1 MMVIFMTKNTMI
13 TIGRQFGSGGH
24 EIGEL
29 LAKKLGIPF
38 YDRNLVKMAAE
49 ELHITEEQAELEDEK
64 KLMSIVSNY
73 NLAMGGYNDF
83 MANAEFYAPV
93 GRDLYAVQS
102 AIIKKLAQKGSC
114 VIVGRCADY
123 VLKDYPGCINV
134 FICASKED
142 RKNRVMDKYH
152 LSERKAAEKMKKID
166 RERKYY
172 YETYS
177 GKEWGSIQSHQ
188 ILMNSSLLGKEK
200 IVEYLAALYKEQQ
213 EE

>member
-1 MMVIFMTKNTMI
+1 
-13 TIGRQFGSGGH
+13 
-24 EIGEL
+24 
-29 LAKKLGIPF
+29 
-38 YDRNLVKMAAE
+38 MADS
-49 ELHITEEQAELEDEK
+49 LEA
-64 KLMSIVSNY
+64 
-73 NLAMGGYNDF
+73 NLATGGYNDF

-188 ILMNSSLLGKEK
+188 ILMNISLLGKAK
-200 IVEYLAALYKEQQ
+200 IVEYMSALYKEQQ

>member
-1 MMVIFMTKNTMI
+1 M
-13 TIGRQFGSGGH
+13 
-24 EIGEL
+24 E
-29 LAKKLGIPF
+29 A
-38 YDRNLVKMAAE
+38 
-49 ELHITEEQAELEDEK
+49 
-64 KLMSIVSNY
+64 
-73 NLAMGGYNDF
+73 NLATGGYNDF

>member
-1 MMVIFMTKNTMI
+1 MTNNTII

-200 IVEYLAALYKEQQ
+200 IVEYLAALYNEQQ

>member
-1 MMVIFMTKNTMI
+1 MTKNTII

-200 IVEYLAALYKEQQ
+200 IVEYLAALYNEQQ

>member
-1 MMVIFMTKNTMI
+1 MTKNTII

-134 FICASKED
+134 FCASKED

-200 IVEYLAALYKEQQ
+200 IVEYLVALYKEQQ

>member
-1 MMVIFMTKNTMI
+1 
-13 TIGRQFGSGGH
+13 
-24 EIGEL
+24 
-29 LAKKLGIPF
+29 
-38 YDRNLVKMAAE
+38 MADS
-49 ELHITEEQAELEDEK
+49 LEA
-64 KLMSIVSNY
+64 
-73 NLAMGGYNDF
+73 NLATGGYNDF

-188 ILMNSSLLGKEK
+188 ILMNSSLLGKEI

>member
-1 MMVIFMTKNTMI
+1 
-13 TIGRQFGSGGH
+13 
-24 EIGEL
+24 
-29 LAKKLGIPF
+29 
-38 YDRNLVKMAAE
+38 
-49 ELHITEEQAELEDEK
+49 
-64 KLMSIVSNY
+64 
-73 NLAMGGYNDF
+73 MGGYNDF

-123 VLKDYPGCINV
+123 VLKDYPRCINV

>member
-1 MMVIFMTKNTMI
+1 MTKNTII

-102 AIIKKLAQKGSC
+102 AIIKKLA
-114 VIVGRCADY
+114 VVHPT
-123 VLKDYPGCINV
+123 VPV
-134 FICASKED
+134 KELH
-142 RKNRVMDKYH
+142 N
-152 LSERKAAEKMKKID
+152 
-166 RERKYY
+166 
-172 YETYS
+172 
-177 GKEWGSIQSHQ
+177 
-188 ILMNSSLLGKEK
+188 
-200 IVEYLAALYKEQQ
+200 
-213 EE
+213 

>member
-1 MMVIFMTKNTMI
+1 
-13 TIGRQFGSGGH
+13 
-24 EIGEL
+24 
-29 LAKKLGIPF
+29 
-38 YDRNLVKMAAE
+38 MADS
-49 ELHITEEQAELEDEK
+49 LEA
-64 KLMSIVSNY
+64 
-73 NLAMGGYNDF
+73 NLATGGYNDF

-93 GRDLYAVQS
+93 GRNLYAVQS

-200 IVEYLAALYKEQQ
+200 IVEYLAVLYKEQQ

>member
-1 MMVIFMTKNTMI
+1 
-13 TIGRQFGSGGH
+13 
-24 EIGEL
+24 
-29 LAKKLGIPF
+29 
-38 YDRNLVKMAAE
+38 MADS
-49 ELHITEEQAELEDEK
+49 LEA
-64 KLMSIVSNY
+64 
-73 NLAMGGYNDF
+73 NLATGGYNDF

-93 GRDLYAVQS
+93 GRNLYAVQS

-152 LSERKAAEKMKKID
+152 LSERKATEKMKKID

-177 GKEWGSIQSHQ
+177 GKEWGSNQSHQ

>member
-1 MMVIFMTKNTMI
+1 
-13 TIGRQFGSGGH
+13 
-24 EIGEL
+24 
-29 LAKKLGIPF
+29 
-38 YDRNLVKMAAE
+38 MADS
-49 ELHITEEQAELEDEK
+49 LEA
-64 KLMSIVSNY
+64 
-73 NLAMGGYNDF
+73 NLATGGYNDF

-134 FICASKED
+134 LICASKED

>member
-1 MMVIFMTKNTMI
+1 
-13 TIGRQFGSGGH
+13 
-24 EIGEL
+24 
-29 LAKKLGIPF
+29 
-38 YDRNLVKMAAE
+38 
-49 ELHITEEQAELEDEK
+49 
-64 KLMSIVSNY
+64 
-73 NLAMGGYNDF
+73 MGGYNDF

-114 VIVGRCADY
+114 VIVGRCSDY

-177 GKEWGSIQSHQ
+177 GEEWGSIQSHQ

>member
-1 MMVIFMTKNTMI
+1 MTKNTII

-152 LSERKAAEKMKKID
+152 LSERKVAEKMKKID

>member
-1 MMVIFMTKNTMI
+1 
-13 TIGRQFGSGGH
+13 
-24 EIGEL
+24 
-29 LAKKLGIPF
+29 
-38 YDRNLVKMAAE
+38 
-49 ELHITEEQAELEDEK
+49 
-64 KLMSIVSNY
+64 
-73 NLAMGGYNDF
+73 

-93 GRDLYAVQS
+93 GRDLYAEQS

-152 LSERKAAEKMKKID
+152 LSERKAAEKVKKID

-200 IVEYLAALYKEQQ
+200 IVEYLVALYKEQQ

>member
-1 MMVIFMTKNTMI
+1 MTKNTII

-152 LSERKAAEKMKKID
+152 LSERKAAEKVKKID

>member
-1 MMVIFMTKNTMI
+1 
-13 TIGRQFGSGGH
+13 
-24 EIGEL
+24 
-29 LAKKLGIPF
+29 
-38 YDRNLVKMAAE
+38 
-49 ELHITEEQAELEDEK
+49 
-64 KLMSIVSNY
+64 
-73 NLAMGGYNDF
+73 MGGYNDF

-200 IVEYLAALYKEQQ
+200 IVKYLAALYKEQQ

>member
-1 MMVIFMTKNTMI
+1 
-13 TIGRQFGSGGH
+13 
-24 EIGEL
+24 
-29 LAKKLGIPF
+29 
-38 YDRNLVKMAAE
+38 MADS
-49 ELHITEEQAELEDEK
+49 LEA
-64 KLMSIVSNY
+64 
-73 NLAMGGYNDF
+73 NLATGGYNDF

-152 LSERKAAEKMKKID
+152 LSERKAGEKMKKID

-200 IVEYLAALYKEQQ
+200 IVEYLVALYKEQQ

>member
-1 MMVIFMTKNTMI
+1 MTKNTII

-102 AIIKKLAQKGSC
+102 AIIEKLAQKGSC

-200 IVEYLAALYKEQQ
+200 IVEYLVALYKEQQ

>member
-1 MMVIFMTKNTMI
+1 
-13 TIGRQFGSGGH
+13 
-24 EIGEL
+24 
-29 LAKKLGIPF
+29 
-38 YDRNLVKMAAE
+38 
-49 ELHITEEQAELEDEK
+49 
-64 KLMSIVSNY
+64 
-73 NLAMGGYNDF
+73 MGGYNDF

-114 VIVGRCADY
+114 VIGGRCADY

>member
-1 MMVIFMTKNTMI
+1 MTKNTII

-114 VIVGRCADY
+114 MIVGRCADY

>member
-1 MMVIFMTKNTMI
+1 
-13 TIGRQFGSGGH
+13 
-24 EIGEL
+24 
-29 LAKKLGIPF
+29 
-38 YDRNLVKMAAE
+38 
-49 ELHITEEQAELEDEK
+49 
-64 KLMSIVSNY
+64 
-73 NLAMGGYNDF
+73 MGGYNDF

-152 LSERKAAEKMKKID
+152 LSERKATEKMKKID

-200 IVEYLAALYKEQQ
+200 IVEYLVALYKEQQ

>member
-1 MMVIFMTKNTMI
+1 MTKNTII

-73 NLAMGGYNDF
+73 NLTMGGYNDF

-200 IVEYLAALYKEQQ
+200 IVEYLAALYNEQQ

>member
-1 MMVIFMTKNTMI
+1 MTKNTII

-38 YDRNLVKMAAE
+38 YDRNLVKMASE

-200 IVEYLAALYKEQQ
+200 IVEYLAALYNEQQ

>member
-1 MMVIFMTKNTMI
+1 MTKNTII

-73 NLAMGGYNDF
+73 NLATGGYNDF

-93 GRDLYAVQS
+93 GRNLYAVQS

-152 LSERKAAEKMKKID
+152 LSERKATEKMKKID

>member
-1 MMVIFMTKNTMI
+1 
-13 TIGRQFGSGGH
+13 
-24 EIGEL
+24 
-29 LAKKLGIPF
+29 
-38 YDRNLVKMAAE
+38 MADS
-49 ELHITEEQAELEDEK
+49 LEA
-64 KLMSIVSNY
+64 
-73 NLAMGGYNDF
+73 NLATGGYNDF

-93 GRDLYAVQS
+93 GRNLYAVQS

-123 VLKDYPGCINV
+123 VLKDHPGCINV

-152 LSERKAAEKMKKID
+152 LSERKATEKMKKID

>member
-1 MMVIFMTKNTMI
+1 
-13 TIGRQFGSGGH
+13 
-24 EIGEL
+24 
-29 LAKKLGIPF
+29 LA
-38 YDRNLVKMAAE
+38 DS
-49 ELHITEEQAELEDEK
+49 LEA
-64 KLMSIVSNY
+64 
-73 NLAMGGYNDF
+73 NLATGGYNDF

>member
-1 MMVIFMTKNTMI
+1 MTKNTII

-73 NLAMGGYNDF
+73 NLAMGGYSDF

>member
-1 MMVIFMTKNTMI
+1 MTKNTII

-93 GRDLYAVQS
+93 VRDLYAVQS

-200 IVEYLAALYKEQQ
+200 IVEYLVALYKEQQ

>member
-1 MMVIFMTKNTMI
+1 
-13 TIGRQFGSGGH
+13 
-24 EIGEL
+24 
-29 LAKKLGIPF
+29 
-38 YDRNLVKMAAE
+38 MADS
-49 ELHITEEQAELEDEK
+49 LEA
-64 KLMSIVSNY
+64 
-73 NLAMGGYNDF
+73 NLATGGYNDF

-142 RKNRVMDKYH
+142 RKKRVMDKYH

>member
-1 MMVIFMTKNTMI
+1 
-13 TIGRQFGSGGH
+13 
-24 EIGEL
+24 
-29 LAKKLGIPF
+29 
-38 YDRNLVKMAAE
+38 
-49 ELHITEEQAELEDEK
+49 
-64 KLMSIVSNY
+64 
-73 NLAMGGYNDF
+73 

-93 GRDLYAVQS
+93 GRNLYAVQS

-200 IVEYLAALYKEQQ
+200 IVEYLAALYNEQQ

>member
-1 MMVIFMTKNTMI
+1 MTKKTVI

-24 EIGEL
+24 EIGEM

-38 YDRNLVKMAAE
+38 YDRNLVKIAAE
-49 ELHITEEQAELEDEK
+49 ELHITEEQAEQEDET
-64 KLMSIVSNY
+64 KLMNFVSGY
-73 NLAMGGYNDF
+73 DLALGAYNDF

-102 AIIKKLAQKGSC
+102 AIIKRLAQKGSC

-123 VLKDYPGCINV
+123 VLRDDPECINV
-134 FICASKED
+134 FVCASKED
-142 RKNRVMDKYH
+142 RKKRVMDKYQ
-152 LSERKAAEKMKKID
+152 LSERKAAEKIKKID

-200 IVEYLAALYKEQQ
+200 IVEYLAALYREQQ
-213 EE
+213 GE

>member
-1 MMVIFMTKNTMI
+1 MTKNTII

-177 GKEWGSIQSHQ
+177 GKEWGSIQSHK

>member
-1 MMVIFMTKNTMI
+1 MTKKTVI

-24 EIGEL
+24 EIGEM

-49 ELHITEEQAELEDEK
+49 ELHITEEQAEQEDET
-64 KLMSIVSNY
+64 KLMNFVSGY
-73 NLAMGGYNDF
+73 DLALGAYNDF

-102 AIIKKLAQKGSC
+102 AIIKRLAQKGSC

-123 VLKDYPGCINV
+123 VLRDDPECINV
-134 FICASKED
+134 FVCASKED
-142 RKNRVMDKYH
+142 RKKRVMDKYQ
-152 LSERKAAEKMKKID
+152 LSERKAAEKIKKID

-200 IVEYLAALYKEQQ
+200 IVEYLAALYREQQ
-213 EE
+213 GE

>member
-1 MMVIFMTKNTMI
+1 
-13 TIGRQFGSGGH
+13 
-24 EIGEL
+24 
-29 LAKKLGIPF
+29 
-38 YDRNLVKMAAE
+38 MADS
-49 ELHITEEQAELEDEK
+49 LEA
-64 KLMSIVSNY
+64 
-73 NLAMGGYNDF
+73 NLATGGYNDF

-102 AIIKKLAQKGSC
+102 AIIKKLAQKGAC

>member
-1 MMVIFMTKNTMI
+1 MTKNTSI

-200 IVEYLAALYKEQQ
+200 IVEYLAALYNEQQ

>member
-1 MMVIFMTKNTMI
+1 
-13 TIGRQFGSGGH
+13 
-24 EIGEL
+24 
-29 LAKKLGIPF
+29 
-38 YDRNLVKMAAE
+38 MADS
-49 ELHITEEQAELEDEK
+49 LEA
-64 KLMSIVSNY
+64 
-73 NLAMGGYNDF
+73 NLATGGYNDF

-93 GRDLYAVQS
+93 GRDLYEVQS

>member
-1 MMVIFMTKNTMI
+1 MAD
-13 TIGRQFGSGGH
+13 SL
-24 EIGEL
+24 E
-29 LAKKLGIPF
+29 A
-38 YDRNLVKMAAE
+38 NL
-49 ELHITEEQAELEDEK
+49 TT
-64 KLMSIVSNY
+64 
-73 NLAMGGYNDF
+73 GGYNDF

-93 GRDLYAVQS
+93 GRNLYAVQS

-152 LSERKAAEKMKKID
+152 LSERKATEKMKKID

-200 IVEYLAALYKEQQ
+200 IVEYLVALYKEQQ

>member
-1 MMVIFMTKNTMI
+1 
-13 TIGRQFGSGGH
+13 
-24 EIGEL
+24 
-29 LAKKLGIPF
+29 
-38 YDRNLVKMAAE
+38 MADS
-49 ELHITEEQAELEDEK
+49 LEA
-64 KLMSIVSNY
+64 
-73 NLAMGGYNDF
+73 NLATGGYNDF

-93 GRDLYAVQS
+93 GRNLYAVQS

-152 LSERKAAEKMKKID
+152 LSERKAAEKVKKID

-200 IVEYLAALYKEQQ
+200 IVEYLVALYKEQQ